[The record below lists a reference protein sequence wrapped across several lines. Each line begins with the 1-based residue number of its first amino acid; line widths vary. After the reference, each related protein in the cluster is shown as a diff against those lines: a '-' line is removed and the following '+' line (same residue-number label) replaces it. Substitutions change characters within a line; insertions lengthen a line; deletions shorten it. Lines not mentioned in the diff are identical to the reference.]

1 MNIINRLLPTIRV
14 HSWGG
19 FGSQLFTAH
28 LILRLKSRF
37 PGRKI
42 KVIIHTSGVTQ
53 RFTELNFNQL
63 GVGVSEV
70 NDFSKK
76 VKITNSMHQREL
88 RRNLRKL
95 LLVQAKWLLKK
106 LHLVEDCNTEA
117 SFNLIKPWTLHLR
130 GHYTGLHLDLEI
142 VNSLYSLLFK
152 KFDLLGLRSSSV
164 IVHYR
169 LGDLLVLEEKTP
181 IAPNRVKSILTSL
194 KYNADVIMV
203 LTDSNANE
211 FKKYVSGDKFLSSLS
226 VARLDPIASI
236 LACISTEVFVG
247 TTTKISL
254 WIAIFRNIFFK
265 QNNYLPHELDWA
277 KDIGLHAEWY

>member
-1 MNIINRLLPTIRV
+1 MHIINRLLPAIRV

-53 RFTELNFNQL
+53 RFTELNFNLL

-76 VKITNSMHQREL
+76 VSIASSMHQRE
-88 RRNLRKL
+88 RRRSLKKL
-95 LLVQAKWLLKK
+95 LLEQAKWLLKK
-106 LHLVEDCNTEA
+106 LHLVEECNTEA
-117 SFNLIKPWTLHLR
+117 SFNLIKPWTLHFR
-130 GHYTGLHLDLEI
+130 GHYTGLYLDLEI

-169 LGDLLVLEEKTP
+169 LGDLLVLEEKSP
-181 IAPNRVKSILTSL
+181 IAPERVEEILGRAEFKMESIRVLSDSGKDLYRKFVADTKILSSLTPEFFEPLTSL
-194 KYNADVIMV
+194 WLCM
-203 LTDSNANE
+203 
-211 FKKYVSGDKFLSSLS
+211 
-226 VARLDPIASI
+226 ASKSFI
-236 LACISTEVFVG
+236 G
-247 TTTKISL
+247 TGTKLSL
-254 WIAIFRNIFFK
+254 WAAIFRDFLHNERSF
-265 QNNYLPHELDWA
+265 LPNELRWA
-277 KDIGLHAEWY
+277 KEIGLEANWY